1 MLKQL
6 TIRNYAIIENLEI
19 EFDKGLNIITGET
32 GAGKS
37 ILLGALGLLS
47 GAKVE
52 SGVVGESSKPCLVEG
67 VFTTQGYGL
76 EEFFEANDLDF
87 ATEITIR
94 RVINGGKSRAY
105 IDEQPINISLLKELS
120 DKLIDI
126 HSQHQSLLLSHV
138 DFQTRILDA
147 VSLSLTEVEL
157 YRQQYKELKNR
168 QNELARLQE
177 RSAETSKRRDY
188 LQYQLDELLEA
199 NLESGQ
205 SETMEAELHALTHAE
220 EIAQGL
226 NFATQALDN
235 DESGILSSLKTTI
248 GQLQHIKEH
257 IAPVQELCVRLNTCY
272 LELKD
277 ISCEAASLLE
287 NVAINP
293 TRAQWIEERLGTIYS
308 LCRKHN
314 LKNDTELLN
323 FARQIDSELLEL
335 SDSDEHIEKLKAH
348 INELESSATKLA
360 AVIDCRRRET
370 APTIEHHTQNTLAEL
385 GIKNAVFRIE
395 ISDTERLTP
404 TGKNGIR
411 FLFSAN
417 EGMAPQNIE
426 QVASGGEISRLML
439 SLKGL
444 VSKSVQLPTIIFDEI
459 DTGVSGSVADCMG
472 RIIWNMS
479 STMQVINITH
489 LPQVASKGNHHF
501 FVYKNKGTHIKKLT
515 PQERLEHI
523 ASMLSGSEVTDAA
536 RAQAAALLSD
546 KE

>member
-188 LQYQLDELLEA
+188 LQ
-199 NLESGQ
+199 
-205 SETMEAELHALTHAE
+205 
-220 EIAQGL
+220 
-226 NFATQALDN
+226 
-235 DESGILSSLKTTI
+235 
-248 GQLQHIKEH
+248 
-257 IAPVQELCVRLNTCY
+257 
-272 LELKD
+272 
-277 ISCEAASLLE
+277 
-287 NVAINP
+287 
-293 TRAQWIEERLGTIYS
+293 
-308 LCRKHN
+308 
-314 LKNDTELLN
+314 
-323 FARQIDSELLEL
+323 
-335 SDSDEHIEKLKAH
+335 
-348 INELESSATKLA
+348 
-360 AVIDCRRRET
+360 
-370 APTIEHHTQNTLAEL
+370 
-385 GIKNAVFRIE
+385 
-395 ISDTERLTP
+395 
-404 TGKNGIR
+404 
-411 FLFSAN
+411 
-417 EGMAPQNIE
+417 
-426 QVASGGEISRLML
+426 
-439 SLKGL
+439 
-444 VSKSVQLPTIIFDEI
+444 
-459 DTGVSGSVADCMG
+459 
-472 RIIWNMS
+472 
-479 STMQVINITH
+479 
-489 LPQVASKGNHHF
+489 
-501 FVYKNKGTHIKKLT
+501 
-515 PQERLEHI
+515 
-523 ASMLSGSEVTDAA
+523 
-536 RAQAAALLSD
+536 
-546 KE
+546 